1 MNWIDLII
9 LLVILAF
16 AIESHSSGFIGQALN
31 IVGFALSLIVA
42 LVLYS
47 QLGSFFTR
55 IFNLPPIAASP
66 VAFLIIWII
75 TQSLFFSI
83 INLFLAK
90 HLFKFENNKLN
101 KIFGFL
107 PAIANALLFLAFLML
122 LFVSL
127 PLRPDIKNDIFKSK
141 IGSVLVSQATTFE
154 RPLDKVFGPITKQGL
169 TFLTVNPEEKGSVDL
184 HFKQDQLTVDYTGE
198 QQMLN
203 FVNAQRLKAG
213 VGLLV
218 WDDALAGVARAR
230 SEDMF
235 KRGYFS
241 HYSPEGKDVGDSL
254 NAASIAYTYAG
265 ENLALAP
272 NIQSA
277 HDGLMNSPGHRR
289 NILDPAFHKIGI
301 GALNG
306 GVYGELIT
314 QVFTN

>member
-1 MNWIDLII
+1 MNWIDLVII
-9 LLVILAF
+9 LVILAF
-16 AIESHSSGFIGQALN
+16 AIEGQSSGFLDQALN

-42 LVLYS
+42 LALYA
-47 QLGSFFTR
+47 QLGSFLAKT
-55 IFNLPPIAASP
+55 FNLAPIAASP
-66 VAFLIIWII
+66 VAFLIVWII
-75 TQSLFFSI
+75 TESLFFSI

-90 HLFKFENNKLN
+90 HLFKFENNRLN
-101 KIFGFL
+101 KILGFL
-107 PAIANALLFLAFLML
+107 PAVANALLFLAFLLL

-141 IGSVLVSQATTFE
+141 IGSVLVSQATTLE

-203 FVNAQRLKAG
+203 LVNNERAKAG
-213 VGLLV
+213 VSPLV
-218 WDDALAGVARAR
+218 WDDGLAGVARAH

-241 HYSPEGKDVGDSL
+241 HYSPEGKDVGDRL
-254 NAASIAYTYAG
+254 NAAGISYTYAG

-306 GVYGELIT
+306 GIYGEMIT
-314 QVFTN
+314 QVFIE

>member
-9 LLVILAF
+9 ILVILAF
-16 AIESHSSGFIGQALN
+16 VIEGQSSGFLGQALN
-31 IVGFALSLIVA
+31 IVGFAFSLIVA
-42 LVLYS
+42 LAFYS
-47 QLGSFFTR
+47 QLGSFLTK
-55 IFNLPPIAASP
+55 IFSLSPIAASP
-66 VAFLIIWII
+66 VAFLIVWIV
-75 TQSLFFSI
+75 TESLFFSI
-83 INLFLAK
+83 TNLFLAK
-90 HLFKFENNKLN
+90 HLFRFENNKLN
-101 KIFGFL
+101 KILGFL
-107 PAIANALLFLAFLML
+107 PAVANALLFLAFLML

-141 IGSVLVSQATTFE
+141 IGSILVTQATTLE

-184 HFKQDQLTVDYTGE
+184 HFKQDQVTVDYTGE

-203 FVNAQRLKAG
+203 LVNNQRAKVG
-213 VGLLV
+213 VAPLV
-218 WDDALAGVARAR
+218 WEDALAVVAREH

-241 HYSPEGKDVGDSL
+241 HYSPQGKDVGDRL
-254 NAASIAYTYAG
+254 NAAGIAYTYAG

-289 NILDPAFHKIGI
+289 NILDPAFNKIGI

-306 GVYGELIT
+306 GVYGEMIT

>member
-1 MNWIDLII
+1 MNWIDLVI

-16 AIESHSSGFIGQALN
+16 AIEGQSNGFVDQALN
-31 IVGFALSLIVA
+31 ILGFAFSLLAA
-42 LVLYS
+42 LTLYS
-47 QLGSFFTR
+47 QLGNFLTTTFS
-55 IFNLPPIAASP
+55 LAPIAAAP

-75 TQSLFFSI
+75 SESLFFSL

-90 HLFKFENNKLN
+90 HLVKFENNKLN
-101 KIFGFL
+101 KMLGFL
-107 PAIANALLFLAFLML
+107 PAVANALLFLAFLLL

-127 PLRPDIKNDIFKSK
+127 PLRPDIKNDIFKSQ
-141 IGSVLVSQATTFE
+141 IGSVLVKRATTLE
-154 RPLDKVFGPITKQGL
+154 RPLDKVFGPITKQSL

-203 FVNAQRLKAG
+203 LVNNERAK
-213 VGLLV
+213 VGIAPLV
-218 WDDALAGVARAR
+218 WDDAAADVARAH

-241 HYSPEGKDVGDSL
+241 HYSPEGKDVGDRL
-254 NAASIAYTYAG
+254 NAAGIPYIYAG

-272 NIQSA
+272 NIERA
-277 HDGLMNSPGHRR
+277 HDGLMNSQGHRR
-289 NILDPAFHKIGI
+289 NILDPAFNKIGI

-306 GVYGELIT
+306 GVYSEMIT
-314 QVFTN
+314 QVFTQ

>member
-9 LLVILAF
+9 ILVILAF
-16 AIESHSSGFIGQALN
+16 AIEGQSSGFLGQALN
-31 IVGFALSLIVA
+31 ILGFAFSLMVA
-42 LVLYS
+42 LALYS
-47 QLGSFFTR
+47 QMGSFLTK
-55 IFNLPPIAASP
+55 IFNLSPIAAAP
-66 VAFLIIWII
+66 VAFLIVWIV
-75 TQSLFFSI
+75 TESLFFLI
-83 INLFLAK
+83 INLLIAK
-90 HLFKFENNKLN
+90 HLVKFENNKYN
-101 KIFGFL
+101 KILGFL
-107 PAIANALLFLAFLML
+107 PAIANALLFLAFLLL

-141 IGSVLVSQATTFE
+141 IGSVLINKAITLE

-184 HFKQDQLTVDYTGE
+184 HFKQDQLTIDYTGE

-203 FVNAQRLKAG
+203 LVNTQRAEAG
-213 VGLLV
+213 VEPLV
-218 WDDALAGVARAR
+218 WDDSMAGVAQAH

-235 KRGYFS
+235 RKGYFS
-241 HYSPEGKDVGDSL
+241 HYSPEGKDVGDRL
-254 NAASIAYTYAG
+254 NTAGIAYTYAG

-277 HDGLMNSPGHRR
+277 YGGLMNSPGHRR

-306 GVYGELIT
+306 GVYGEMIT
-314 QVFTN
+314 QVFVE